1 MSVINQ
7 MLKDLD
13 DRNPEQAH
21 SASQTYIP
29 KQVKSPIKAI
39 LITVLIM
46 LCVTAAALFIWNV
59 YQENQQ
65 LKLELN
71 NNTNGVV
78 VKPVIDKVTETEK
91 ASVQTLNVHQPVIPA
106 TSEKD
111 NLAVLEKTLVT
122 NTDNI
127 VEIKNNN
134 EVEAVLAANTST
146 HESHHLNALGHEH
159 GSHTHLHNGDNKAAF
174 KTSHNDTEQV
184 IISPVAAKEFVEQEK
199 LPKIADS
206 KKVSSISISR
216 KRLSPKELVAKKMNK
231 AERAIAENEME
242 KAESIFEDILLLMP
256 ENQTARKQLAA
267 LWYGR
272 KSYQPALNLLQ
283 QGIAL
288 TPNYQEFR
296 LMKARIYLTLGMAE
310 KAYDV
315 LSVLNKSN
323 DIEYQ
328 SLLANA
334 AQQIGNYTAAVN
346 AYLNLV
352 QLSPQNGRFWL
363 GLAIAYDSNSEFSQA
378 IQAYESAIVQGG
390 LSTGATEFAKQRME
404 ELGE

>member
-13 DRNPEQAH
+13 DRNPEQAR

-29 KQVKSPIKAI
+29 KQATSPVKAI

-46 LCVTAAALFIWNV
+46 LCVTAAVFFIWNI

-71 NNTNGVV
+71 NNTNTV

-91 ASVQTLNVHQPVIPA
+91 TSVQTLNVHQSVIPP
-106 TSEKD
+106 TPEKD
-111 NLAVLEKTLVT
+111 NVEKQLVT
-122 NTDNI
+122 NADRI
-127 VEIKNNN
+127 LEIKNNGMK
-134 EVEAVLAANTST
+134 AVPTAST
-146 HESHHLNALGHEH
+146 LKHESNRLNESSSSH
-159 GSHTHLHNGDNKAAF
+159 GSHSHTHNNEHHSASTAQYNN
-174 KTSHNDTEQV
+174 TEQV
-184 IISPVAAKEFVEQEK
+184 IISPIVTKKFVEQKK
-199 LPKIADS
+199 LPEIANS
-206 KKVSSISISR
+206 KKVSSINISR

-242 KAESIFEDILLLMP
+242 KAETIFEDILLLMP

-283 QGIAL
+283 QGIVL
-288 TPNYQEFR
+288 TPNHQEFR
-296 LMKARIYLTLGMAE
+296 LMKARIYLTLGLTE

-334 AQQIGNYTAAVN
+334 AQQIGNHTAAAN
-346 AYLNLV
+346 AYLSLV

-390 LSTGATEFAKQRME
+390 LSTSANEFAKQRME